1 MLCLCFHLYL
11 IIIISTYWR
20 YLLRFVQCKEG
31 ASGPPNNRKF
41 QHVITVK
48 EVTVEATAK
57 KKKDAKNLAF
67 KLMAVKLG
75 EILRLLK
82 PQPGRFCFYALY
94 ATSPQQRTIKLQALK
109 HFQICQ
115 APDLYICHRNKTCF
129 LLSRHSAYSAE
140 RADQGDVV

>member
-1 MLCLCFHLYL
+1 M
-11 IIIISTYWR
+11 
-20 YLLRFVQCKEG
+20 LRFVQCKEG

-41 QHVITVK
+41 QHAITVK

-82 PQPGRFCFYALY
+82 PQPGMSPLCWPIFYKLA
-94 ATSPQQRTIKLQALK
+94 ANNNFAACIKDLQ
-109 HFQICQ
+109 IYCQ
-115 APDLYICHRNKTCF
+115 APGLILTLK
-129 LLSRHSAYSAE
+129 
-140 RADQGDVV
+140 

>member
-1 MLCLCFHLYL
+1 MCLVYRC
-11 IIIISTYWR
+11 IIVKAV
-20 YLLRFVQCKEG
+20 LHCVVRFVQCKEG

-67 KLMAVKLG
+67 KMMAVKLG

-82 PQPGRFCFYALY
+82 PQPGM
-94 ATSPQQRTIKLQALK
+94 TS
-109 HFQICQ
+109 F
-115 APDLYICHRNKTCF
+115 
-129 LLSRHSAYSAE
+129 S
-140 RADQGDVV
+140 V

>member
-1 MLCLCFHLYL
+1 M
-11 IIIISTYWR
+11 
-20 YLLRFVQCKEG
+20 LRFVQCKEG

-41 QHVITVK
+41 QHAITVK

-82 PQPGRFCFYALY
+82 PQPGM
-94 ATSPQQRTIKLQALK
+94 
-109 HFQICQ
+109 
-115 APDLYICHRNKTCF
+115 F
-129 LLSRHSAYSAE
+129 LLVNILLSGPMITFHPEIRP
-140 RADQGDVV
+140 D

>member
-1 MLCLCFHLYL
+1 M
-11 IIIISTYWR
+11 
-20 YLLRFVQCKEG
+20 LRFVQCKEG

-41 QHVITVK
+41 QHAITVK

-82 PQPGRFCFYALY
+82 PQPGMLCSLSAGLY
-94 ATSPQQRTIKLQALK
+94 FIVRPHDYFSP
-109 HFQICQ
+109 
-115 APDLYICHRNKTCF
+115 
-129 LLSRHSAYSAE
+129 
-140 RADQGDVV
+140 

>member
-1 MLCLCFHLYL
+1 MLHC
-11 IIIISTYWR
+11 IV
-20 YLLRFVQCKEG
+20 RFVQCKEG

-67 KLMAVKLG
+67 KMMAVKLG

-82 PQPGRFCFYALY
+82 PQPGM
-94 ATSPQQRTIKLQALK
+94 TS
-109 HFQICQ
+109 FS
-115 APDLYICHRNKTCF
+115 D
-129 LLSRHSAYSAE
+129 
-140 RADQGDVV
+140 